1 MREIVR
7 ILEHK
12 RESELI
18 YTIFFDFEPK
28 AKPGQFFMVWIPGIG
43 EKPFTLSYSNG
54 ITIKIAGEFTKSL
67 GELEP
72 GREIGIRGPLGNG
85 YPEFKNITL
94 IGGGVGIAELRL
106 LALSS
111 ENPTFL
117 LGGRTESEI
126 LYLEE
131 FKKMGDVHVTTD
143 DGSLGQKGVIT
154 KLLPFDSENYA
165 ICGPEMMMK
174 ACMEELPPEKSFF
187 AIERYMKCAVGLCG
201 QCSCSGWRVC
211 VDGPVFKGTELL
223 KMDDFGKRRREKSGK
238 WLYY

>member
-1 MREIVR
+1 MREIVK
-7 ILEHK
+7 ILESK
-12 RESELI
+12 RENDLI
-18 YTIFFDFEPK
+18 HTIFFNFEPK
-28 AKPGQFFMVWIPGIG
+28 AKPGQFFMIWIPGIG
-43 EKPFTLSYSNG
+43 EKPFTLSYQNG
-54 ITIKIAGEFTKSL
+54 ITIKIAGIFTKSL
-67 GELEP
+67 AELKP
-72 GREIGIRGPLGNG
+72 GDEIGIRGPLGNG
-85 YPEFKNITL
+85 YPELKNITL

-117 LGGRTESEI
+117 LGGRTANEI

-131 FKKMGDVHVTTD
+131 FKKMGDVHITTD
-143 DGSLGQKGVIT
+143 DGSLGEKGIIT
-154 KLLPFDSENYA
+154 KLLPYDSENYA

-174 ACMEELPPEKSFF
+174 ACIKALPPERSYF

-238 WLYY
+238 WLYF

>member
-1 MREIVR
+1 MREIVK
-7 ILEHK
+7 ILENK
-12 RESELI
+12 RESDLI
-18 YTIFFDFEPK
+18 HTIFFNFEPK
-28 AKPGQFFMVWIPGIG
+28 AKPGQFFMIWIPGIG

-67 GELEP
+67 AELKS
-72 GREIGIRGPLGNG
+72 GDEIGIRGPLGNG

-117 LGGRTESEI
+117 LGGRTANEI

-131 FKKMGDVHVTTD
+131 FEKMGDVHITTD
-143 DGSLGQKGVIT
+143 DGSLGQKGIIT
-154 KLLPFDSENYA
+154 NLLPCYSENYA

-174 ACMEELPPEKSFF
+174 ECIKTLPPERSYF

-238 WLYY
+238 WLYF

>member
-1 MREIVR
+1 MREIVKV
-7 ILEHK
+7 LENK
-12 RESELI
+12 SESELVH
-18 YTIFFDFEPK
+18 TIFFDFKPNST
-28 AKPGQFFMVWIPGIG
+28 PGQFFMIWIPNVG
-43 EKPFTLSYSNG
+43 EKPFTLSYPNA

-67 GELEP
+67 SKLMP
-72 GREIGIRGPLGNG
+72 GDQLGIRGPLGKG
-85 YPEFKNITL
+85 YPKLKNLTL
-94 IGGGVGIAELRL
+94 IGGGVGIAELRM

-117 LGGRTESEI
+117 LGCRTANEI

-131 FKKMGDVHVTTD
+131 FKEMGDVHVTTD
-143 DGSLGQKGVIT
+143 DGSLGEKGIIT
-154 KLLPFDSENYA
+154 KLLPHESDNYV

-174 ACMEELPPEKSFF
+174 ACLKKLPPEKSFF

-223 KMDDFGKRRREKSGK
+223 KMDDFGKRKREKSGK
-238 WLYY
+238 WFYF